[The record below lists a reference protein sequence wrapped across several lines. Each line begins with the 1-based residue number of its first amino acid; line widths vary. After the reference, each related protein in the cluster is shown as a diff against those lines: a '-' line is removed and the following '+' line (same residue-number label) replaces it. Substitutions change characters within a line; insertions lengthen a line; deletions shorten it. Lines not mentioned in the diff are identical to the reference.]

1 MSSVSSAET
10 GGAAVSKKGKGGLGS
25 YFSPTTVM
33 VLVMVC
39 TGTLNTISAT

>member
-10 GGAAVSKKGKGGLGS
+10 GGAAVSKGKGGLAS